1 MFRTQTPAAPWPRPP
16 IAALRQS
23 PTHWRTLL
31 VCAVALCAVLVLS
44 LMLGARQ
51 IAPGVVFDALSGA
64 ATGSDEAVIVLDA
77 RVPRTLLGL
86 FAGAALGLASALMQ
100 ALTRNPLADPG
111 ILGVN
116 AGASFAVVAGMAFF
130 GATGGRELLAFAFAG
145 ALLTTLLVYLIGIWG
160 SPRLDPARF
169 VLGGVAVGAVMM
181 GFSSGITL
189 LDAGLFDRV
198 RFWNAGSLDV
208 RDLARVLLAAPAIV
222 AGSTLAFVL
231 APQLNA
237 LGMGDELAVSLGAR
251 PRLARTLAVL
261 AITLLCGASTAVA
274 GPIGFVGLMI
284 PHWARRLVG
293 TDQRWLLP
301 CCALLAPTLLL
312 AADIA
317 GRVLVAGELR
327 VSIVTAFVGAPVLI
341 WLARR
346 HLATGRA

>member
-1 MFRTQTPAAPWPRPP
+1 MPVIASLQRT
-16 IAALRQS
+16 
-23 PTHWRTLL
+23 PTHWHTLL
-31 VCAVALCAVLVLS
+31 LCAVVLCAVLLLS
-44 LMLGARQ
+44 LTLGARP
-51 IAPGVVFDALSGA
+51 IAPGVVFDALSGTA
-64 ATGSDEAVIVLDA
+64 IGSDEAVIVLDA

-86 FAGAALGLASALMQ
+86 LAGAALGLAGALMQ

-116 AGASFAVVAGMAFF
+116 AGASFAVVAGVAFF
-130 GATGGRELLAFAFAG
+130 GATGGHGMLAFAFAG

-160 SPRLDPARF
+160 SARLDPARF

-189 LDAGLFDRV
+189 LDASLFDRI

-208 RDLARVLLAAPAIV
+208 RDLSRVLLAAPAIL
-222 AGSTLAFVL
+222 AGCALALGL
-231 APQLNA
+231 ATQLNA
-237 LGMGDELAVSLGAR
+237 LSMGDELAVTLGAR
-251 PRLARTLAVL
+251 PRLARSLAVL

-274 GPIGFVGLMI
+274 GPIGFIGLMI

-301 CCALLAPTLLL
+301 CCALLAPALLL
-312 AADIA
+312 VADIV
-317 GRVLVAGELR
+317 GRVIVAGELR
-327 VSIVTAFVGAPVLI
+327 VSIVTAFIGAPVLI

-346 HLATGRA
+346 HLAAGRA